1 MKCSECGR
9 AAPRLRR
16 DRCSACYMR
25 LYRNGE
31 VPDGASCAACGERRR
46 GLLTQV
52 KLHEPAIVCGNC
64 SLILSKT
71 RPPIGTVTELRLRVV
86 RERRSGDDRRSAWR
100 GGRRGADRIVPRP
113 AFDPTVD

>member
-1 MKCSECGR
+1 
-9 AAPRLRR
+9 
-16 DRCSACYMR
+16 MR

-46 GLLTQV
+46 GLLTLV
-52 KLHEPAIVCGNC
+52 KLGEPAIVCGNC

-71 RPPIGTVTELRLRVV
+71 RPPIGSVAELRLRVA
-86 RERRSGDDRRSAWR
+86 RERRSGMDRRVVWR
-100 GGRRGADRIVPRP
+100 GGRRSADRVVRGA